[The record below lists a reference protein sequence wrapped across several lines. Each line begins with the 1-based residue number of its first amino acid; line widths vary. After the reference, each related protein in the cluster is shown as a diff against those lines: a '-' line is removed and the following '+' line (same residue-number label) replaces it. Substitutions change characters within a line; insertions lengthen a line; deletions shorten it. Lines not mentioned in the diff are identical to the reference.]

1 MSIWIDND
9 LFEQIKLFIL
19 SNWPEKYLK
28 CHCPARSWRSSR
40 YIQISTILKDMDIAP
55 QQMLVTGGGG
65 KSALWRQMLCDMFSV
80 PVCSAASS
88 ESPALGAAI
97 LAAVGAG
104 LYESVEAACA
114 VMVKKGGAIL
124 QPVRAHTEIYHTYHN
139 LYKKLYSSL
148 QEDYKTLAQI

>member
-1 MSIWIDND
+1 MCSENNGIGVAVY
-9 LFEQIKLFIL
+9 QILVCYFIAHEHSL
-19 SNWPEKYLK
+19 MD
-28 CHCPARSWRSSR
+28 CMRV
-40 YIQISTILKDMDIAP
+40 LKDMDIAP

-80 PVCSAASS
+80 PVCSAASY

-148 QEDYKTLAQI
+148 

>member
-1 MSIWIDND
+1 MCSENNGIGVAVY
-9 LFEQIKLFIL
+9 QILVCYFIAHEHSL
-19 SNWPEKYLK
+19 MD
-28 CHCPARSWRSSR
+28 CMRV
-40 YIQISTILKDMDIAP
+40 LKDMDIAP